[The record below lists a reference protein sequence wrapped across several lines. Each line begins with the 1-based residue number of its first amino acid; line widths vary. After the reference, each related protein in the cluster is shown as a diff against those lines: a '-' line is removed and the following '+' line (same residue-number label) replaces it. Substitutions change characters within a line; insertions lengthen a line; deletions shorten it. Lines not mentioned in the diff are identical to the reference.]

1 MKKLTSSL
9 LTLSLIVSGLFVSTS
24 PASAAISTNGLV
36 LHLDAGNTSS
46 YPGNGN
52 TWTDTSGNG
61 FNGTLVNGAAYS
73 GNNGSFIGFD
83 GSNDHVSF
91 GSISTNFSTGFST
104 TFFANFGATTQGWE
118 RIFDFGTGQGL
129 NNILAAR
136 SGTTDTFAFE
146 LYNGSGGSYGQ
157 CTAASTVSNNTWAH
171 YAVTIDG
178 ANCKIYKNGVLV
190 ATNAYTALPTNV
202 TRTSNFIGRSNW
214 SGDGYFDSGIGE
226 ISMYNRAISASEV
239 WQNYKAESSFCTT
252 NTTSSGNT
260 RYVQITSGAGC
271 LWNVPT
277 GITSIDYVIVGGG
290 GGGGGANNGSLGGGG
305 GGGGGQVTTSTNF
318 AVTAGS
324 SLSLTI
330 GTGGSAGL
338 VSAYGGNGGSTTLS
352 NFTTT
357 YLASGGNGGQGG
369 GTANTQADL
378 SGDGGN
384 AGGGNS
390 GAASDWDGGGGGGG
404 AGATGTAGAD
414 IGGQGGIGGAGG
426 AGVTSAAASSLTL
439 YFGAGGGGGGTPS
452 NNVAPASQADG
463 FGALGGS
470 SVGGN
475 GGVVSSTKGVATAGA
490 TNTGSGGGGG
500 GWNYNYN
507 STQKM
512 GGAGADG
519 VIWIKYTKTAGS
531 LTSISITSSAGADS
545 QYTYGE
551 TITVTIAWSDTVTIT
566 GNPRIPVQGLTS
578 KYFTFSSGS
587 DSSST
592 TFIYVVGS
600 SDLDTDGIAI
610 SLNSLE
616 LNGGT
621 IKDTAGL
628 DCAYIHSAISA
639 SLSYYVDGRLI
650 GSVTSISF
658 SSTPAFRSPVTIT
671 VNVSTA
677 GTVLFKAKG
686 VKIKN
691 CLKRSTSGTA
701 PNITATCTWSPSTR
715 GATPVT
721 ATITPTN
728 GSYSVGSLT
737 NTVFVSNRSGRR

>member
-1 MKKLTSSL
+1 MKKLISSL
-9 LTLSLIVSGLFVSTS
+9 LTILLLALGLIAIPAPANAAVSS
-24 PASAAISTNGLV
+24 NGLI
-36 LHLDAGNTSS
+36 LHLDAGNSSS
-46 YPGNGN
+46 YTGSGT

-61 FNGTLVNGAAYS
+61 FNGTLTNGPTYS
-73 GNNGSFIGFD
+73 SSNGGYIGFD
-83 GSNDHVSF
+83 GSNDYVNI
-91 GSISTNFSTGFST
+91 GSISTNFSSGFST
-104 TFFANFGATTQGWE
+104 SFFANFGASTQGWE
-118 RIFDFGTGQGL
+118 RVMDFGTGQGN
-129 NNILAAR
+129 NNILVAR
-136 SGTTDTFAFE
+136 NGNTDTFTFE
-146 LYNGSGGSYGQ
+146 LYNGSGSSLGQ
-157 CTAASTVSNNTWAH
+157 CSATSTVSNNTWAH
-171 YAVTIDG
+171 YGVTVDG
-178 ANCKIYKNGVLV
+178 TNCRIYKNGVLV
-190 ATNAYTALPTNV
+190 ATNSYTALPTNV
-202 TRTSNFIGRSNW
+202 TRTLNYLGKSNW

-239 WQNYKAESSFCTT
+239 WQNYKAESSFCTS

-260 RYVQITSGAGC
+260 RYVQITSGTGC

-277 GITSIDYVIVGGG
+277 GITSIDYVIVGAG

-330 GTGGSAGL
+330 GAGGSAG
-338 VSAYGGNGGSTTLS
+338 SASSYGGGGGATTLS

-357 YLASGGNGGQGG
+357 YSATGGNGGQGG

-384 AGGGNS
+384 AGGGNA

-404 AGATGTAGAD
+404 AGSAGTVGTD
-414 IGGQGGIGGAGG
+414 IGGQGGNGGAGG
-426 AGVTSAAASSLTL
+426 TGVTSAAASSLSL

-452 NNVAPASQADG
+452 NNVAPASQTDG

-490 TNTGSGGGGG
+490 ANTGSGGGGG

-551 TITVTIAWSDTVTIT
+551 TITVTVVWSETVTIT
-566 GNPRIPVQGLTS
+566 GTPRIPVQGLTS
-578 KYFTFSSGS
+578 KYFTYSSGS

-592 TFIYVVGS
+592 TFIYVIGNG
-600 SDLDTDGIAI
+600 DLDTDGIAI
-610 SLNSLE
+610 NANTLE

-628 DCAYIHSAISA
+628 DCTYTHSAISA
-639 SLSYYVDGRLI
+639 SISYYVDGRLI

-658 SSTPAFRSPVTIT
+658 STTPAFRSSVTIT

-728 GSYSVGSLT
+728 GSYSAGSLT
-737 NTVFVSNRSGRR
+737 NSVFVLNRSGNR